1 MASGKPLP
9 LLLALAATL
18 LLAGCA
24 GTKATTVYRL
34 GPDDWMEANAIR
46 APFAPDA
53 DALAWTDAHTLAQ
66 ADPQA
71 VLEALTRDG
80 RDPAYRDELAKAVGA
95 RRTVDWDWLLE
106 RAVAYDH
113 RAVGR
118 LAVSGGADPNR
129 RIRLEWHPIEEE
141 DGALANALA
150 EVGLDALGR
159 AATPL
164 YLAGAGGN
172 ARAQWFLLEVG
183 ADPNQG
189 ASPPILA
196 PITQGDLPLVQR
208 YVACGADLTAVPMAG
223 NAASPEIADWLVAHG
238 ARLRPTATTFSPLQ
252 TAILQ
257 GNRPVARLLLRHE
270 PPNNPLPGDDTFPRA
285 TTLTLAAAKLPE
297 LVPDLLDAG
306 ANPFANANQAF
317 LTAKTLLIL
326 GETDRFRALGFPPDL
341 TLPPTQ
347 SADAAHATDAAPM
360 PLLGALLE
368 QALIDLRHDPEA
380 SQRAIA
386 AANHLLDLGADP
398 NRPVFDGS
406 LTYRDGVWKADNTPL
421 RDLFAKRLPF
431 AREQFPTPTPA
442 QADALFA
449 CQVLARRMAD
459 ATQWCPGK

>member
-9 LLLALAATL
+9 LLLALAAAL

-24 GTKATTVYRL
+24 GTKATTIYRL

-53 DALAWTDAHTLAQ
+53 DALAWTDAHALAQ

-80 RDPAYRDELAKAVGA
+80 RDPAYRDDLAKAVGA
-95 RRTVDWDWLLE
+95 RRAGDWAWLLE

-118 LAVSGGADPNR
+118 LAVSCGADPNR

-150 EVGLDALGR
+150 EVGLDALGQ

-164 YLAGAGGN
+164 YLAGASSN

-208 YVACGADLTAVPMAG
+208 YVACGADLAAVPMAG

-270 PPNNPLPGDDTFPRA
+270 PPNNPLPVNDTFPRA

-306 ANPFANANQAF
+306 ANPFANADQAF
-317 LTAKTLLIL
+317 LTAKTLLLL

-341 TLPPTQ
+341 TLPEP
-347 SADAAHATDAAPM
+347 AAAAAPTS
-360 PLLGALLE
+360 LLGALLE

-380 SQRAIA
+380 SQRALA

-398 NRPVFDGS
+398 NRPVFAGS
-406 LTYRDGVWKADNTPL
+406 ISYRDGVWKADNTPL
-421 RDLFAKRLPF
+421 RDLFAKRLAF
-431 AREQFPTPTPA
+431 AHEQFPTPTPA

-449 CQVLARRMAD
+449 CQALARRMAA
-459 ATQWCPGK
+459 ATQGRPGNR

>member
-53 DALAWTDAHTLAQ
+53 DALAWTDAHALAQ

-95 RRTVDWDWLLE
+95 RRAVDWDWLLE

-118 LAVSGGADPNR
+118 LAVSCGADPNR

-150 EVGLDALGR
+150 EVGLDALGQ

-164 YLAGAGGN
+164 YLAGASSN

-208 YVACGADLTAVPMAG
+208 YVACGANLAAVPMAG

-270 PPNNPLPGDDTFPRA
+270 PPNNPLPVNDTFPRA

-306 ANPFANANQAF
+306 ANPFANADQAF
-317 LTAKTLLIL
+317 LTAKTLLLL

-341 TLPPTQ
+341 TLPEP
-347 SADAAHATDAAPM
+347 AAAAAPTS
-360 PLLGALLE
+360 LLGALLE

-380 SQRAIA
+380 SQRALA

-398 NRPVFDGS
+398 NRPVFAGS
-406 LTYRDGVWKADNTPL
+406 ISYRDGVWKADNTPL
-421 RDLFAKRLPF
+421 RDLFAKRLAF
-431 AREQFPTPTPA
+431 AHDRFPTPTPA

-449 CQVLARRMAD
+449 CQALARRMAA
-459 ATQWCPGK
+459 ATQ

>member
-9 LLLALAATL
+9 LLLALAAAL

-24 GTKATTVYRL
+24 GTKATTIYRL

-53 DALAWTDAHTLAQ
+53 DALAWTDAHALAQ

-95 RRTVDWDWLLE
+95 RRAVDWDWLLE

-118 LAVSGGADPNR
+118 LAVSCGADPNR

-150 EVGLDALGR
+150 EVGLDALGQ

-164 YLAGAGGN
+164 YLAGASSN

-208 YVACGADLTAVPMAG
+208 YVACGANLAAVPMAG

-270 PPNNPLPGDDTFPRA
+270 PPNNPLPVNDTFPRA

-306 ANPFANANQAF
+306 ANPFANADQAF
-317 LTAKTLLIL
+317 LTAKTLLLL

-341 TLPPTQ
+341 TLPEP
-347 SADAAHATDAAPM
+347 AAAAAPTS
-360 PLLGALLE
+360 LLGALLE

-380 SQRAIA
+380 SQRALA

-398 NRPVFDGS
+398 NRPVFAGS
-406 LTYRDGVWKADNTPL
+406 ISYRDGVWKADNTPL
-421 RDLFAKRLPF
+421 RDLFAKRLAF
-431 AREQFPTPTPA
+431 AHDRFPTPTPA

-449 CQVLARRMAD
+449 CQALARRMAA
-459 ATQWCPGK
+459 ATQ

>member
-1 MASGKPLP
+1 M
-9 LLLALAATL
+9 
-18 LLAGCA
+18 
-24 GTKATTVYRL
+24 
-34 GPDDWMEANAIR
+34 
-46 APFAPDA
+46 
-53 DALAWTDAHTLAQ
+53 
-66 ADPQA
+66 
-71 VLEALTRDG
+71 
-80 RDPAYRDELAKAVGA
+80 
-95 RRTVDWDWLLE
+95 
-106 RAVAYDH
+106 
-113 RAVGR
+113 
-118 LAVSGGADPNR
+118 
-129 RIRLEWHPIEEE
+129 
-141 DGALANALA
+141 
-150 EVGLDALGR
+150 
-159 AATPL
+159 
-164 YLAGAGGN
+164 
-172 ARAQWFLLEVG
+172 
-183 ADPNQG
+183 
-189 ASPPILA
+189 
-196 PITQGDLPLVQR
+196 
-208 YVACGADLTAVPMAG
+208 ACGADLTAVPMAG

-341 TLPPTQ
+341 TLPEPA
-347 SADAAHATDAAPM
+347 SDAAPM
-360 PLLGALLE
+360 SLLGALLE